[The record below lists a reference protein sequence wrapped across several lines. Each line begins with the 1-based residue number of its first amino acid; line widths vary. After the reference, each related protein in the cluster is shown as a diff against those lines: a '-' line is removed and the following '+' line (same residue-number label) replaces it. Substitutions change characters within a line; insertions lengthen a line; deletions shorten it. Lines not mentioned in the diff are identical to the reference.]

1 MWEPL
6 TTTQD
11 TWDQSPVREMTGHGL
26 LVHCFPGP
34 QWSCLVTFF
43 FLPWVTLPSVHISEH
58 SGTYVWPVIQNAHPR
73 MDHGVSHWNTSVSQC
88 SHGYSLPNQPP
99 SHGEGWSLQ
108 PSSFTWGPQ
117 SLMTP
122 LWGSA
127 SIFLLYHGSQ
137 KIIQGWNTTPVFCIW
152 PHYPCSHRH
161 PLYHDRLIHSFMSL
175 VAQTV
180 KTLVTESFLPASWG
194 IPFSLNSRSLSTCP
208 LQGWCPQDWPST
220 RRLQRPPQPC
230 RPNPGPCTCC
240 SFSLKCS
247 FCGSSHGC
255 PSWPARLSPRVTQ
268 LELPSSDL
276 TNSRTQLVF
285 PWAHVTCWN
294 CLDFFM
300 ICLSLESGSFQ
311 VRGLVCL
318 NHQCIRSTL
327 ESSWHIAG
335 SQWSLT
341 KYMKKQSAVFTAQRP
356 HSPSLS
362 SVHRGPETHSP
373 GE

>member
-26 LVHCFPGP
+26 LVHYFPGP

-73 MDHGVSHWNTSVSQC
+73 MDHGVSLWNTSLSQC

-180 KTLVTESFLPASWG
+180 KTLVTESFLPASFFLLLIEGFIYFWFGERHLLGNNVNCLSATVPTSISIYYLSG
-194 IPFSLNSRSLSTCP
+194 I
-208 LQGWCPQDWPST
+208 Q
-220 RRLQRPPQPC
+220 RRLMKRLGILPVQA
-230 RPNPGPCTCC
+230 NMCC
-240 SFSLKCS
+240 
-247 FCGSSHGC
+247 
-255 PSWPARLSPRVTQ
+255 
-268 LELPSSDL
+268 
-276 TNSRTQLVF
+276 
-285 PWAHVTCWN
+285 
-294 CLDFFM
+294 
-300 ICLSLESGSFQ
+300 
-311 VRGLVCL
+311 
-318 NHQCIRSTL
+318 
-327 ESSWHIAG
+327 
-335 SQWSLT
+335 
-341 KYMKKQSAVFTAQRP
+341 
-356 HSPSLS
+356 
-362 SVHRGPETHSP
+362 
-373 GE
+373 